1 VSLSSTAPPPRP
13 KPVSYAHAA
22 GGTSQRSS
30 QPTVAPKK
38 NVKHVPVQ
46 AQRGRGRGRSATGG
60 RGRGHHHH
68 PAPPPEP
75 LAIPTEEFDF
85 QQQLEKFDKDKI
97 VEEVKAQLEGKTVY
111 QKDDFFDSLSCD
123 ALEQSNGTDRH
134 QRMARQR
141 RTDVATFGSAA
152 RQGGGRGR
160 GTRGRGH
167 PSSSTGGRG
176 AGRQSQSQSQS
187 HRERTTKQ

>member
-1 VSLSSTAPPPRP
+1 
-13 KPVSYAHAA
+13 
-22 GGTSQRSS
+22 
-30 QPTVAPKK
+30 
-38 NVKHVPVQ
+38 VPVQ
-46 AQRGRGRGRSATGG
+46 AHQRGRGRGRSSAAAVAAGGG
-60 RGRGHHHH
+60 RGRGHH
-68 PAPPPEP
+68 PPPPEP

-123 ALEQSNGTDRH
+123 ALEQQNGTDRH

-141 RTDVATFGSAA
+141 RTDVATFGSVA

-167 PSSSTGGRG
+167 SSSSGRG
-176 AGRQSQSQSQS
+176 GGRQSQSQSQS
-187 HRERTTKQ
+187 QRERHTTK